1 MPAPEQV
8 TLQRLVDAAD
18 GELWAFLDSEV
29 RAARLT
35 PVEARDL
42 LHEVLP
48 GWGGQ
53 YEDAAAAV
61 AADLYDQKRLANDLD
76 LIIPYRVELP
86 EPATAARWGILASWA
101 IPAVDE
107 EFSWDAAFRKI
118 VGGAHRTIAD
128 AHRNTTMHNSIR
140 DPAARG
146 WQRVGRGDETCNFC
160 HMLIT
165 RGDVYRQS
173 TVDFRSHDNC
183 RCSAESVF
191 GKISSAEMRAYERSA
206 RNTTGRHDE
215 ARQLDRARAKE
226 LLQMEAEGSL

>member
-61 AADLYDQKRLANDLD
+61 AADLYEQKRLANDLD
-76 LIIPYRVELP
+76 LIVPYRVELR
-86 EPATAARWGILASWA
+86 EPAAAERWGILAEWA
-101 IPAVDE
+101 IPATGDAVC
-107 EFSWDAAFRKI
+107 WDGAFEKT
-118 VGGAHRTIAD
+118 VG
-128 AHRNTTMHNSIR
+128 
-140 DPAARG
+140 
-146 WQRVGRGDETCNFC
+146 
-160 HMLIT
+160 
-165 RGDVYRQS
+165 
-173 TVDFRSHDNC
+173 
-183 RCSAESVF
+183 
-191 GKISSAEMRAYERSA
+191 
-206 RNTTGRHDE
+206 
-215 ARQLDRARAKE
+215 
-226 LLQMEAEGSL
+226 

>member
-8 TLQRLVDAAD
+8 TLRRLVDAAD
-18 GELWAFLDSEV
+18 DELWAFLDSEV

-42 LHEVLP
+42 LREVLP

-61 AADLYDQKRLANDLD
+61 AADLYEQKRLAHDLD

-101 IPAVDE
+101 IPETAE
-107 EFSWDAAFRKI
+107 EFSWDAAFQKI

-128 AHRNTTMHNSIR
+128 AHRNTTMHNSIK

-165 RGDVYRQS
+165 RGEVYRQS

-183 RCSAESVF
+183 LCSAESVF
-191 GKISSAEMRAYERSA
+191 GKISNAEMREYERSA
-206 RNTTGRHDE
+206 RRTTKRHDE

>member
-18 GELWAFLDSEV
+18 GELWALLDSEV

-61 AADLYDQKRLANDLD
+61 AADLYEQKRFAIGLD
-76 LIIPYRVELP
+76 VAEPYRVTLP
-86 EPATAARWGILASWA
+86 EPATPARWGILASWA

-107 EFSWDAAFRKI
+107 EFSWDAAFQKI

-128 AHRNTTMHNSIR
+128 AHRNTTMRNSIM

-165 RGDVYRQS
+165 RGDVYRRM

-183 RCSAESVF
+183 RCSAESKF
-191 GKISSAEMRAYERSA
+191 FSIKSKDMREYERSLRHA
-206 RNTTGRHDE
+206 TGRHDE
-215 ARQLDRARAKE
+215 QKVYDRARARE

>member
-107 EFSWDAAFRKI
+107 EFRGMRRSRRSSVARIERLRMRTGTRLCTTRSRTLRRGGGSGSVAATRRATF
-118 VGGAHRTIAD
+118 A
-128 AHRNTTMHNSIR
+128 
-140 DPAARG
+140 
-146 WQRVGRGDETCNFC
+146 TC
-160 HMLIT
+160 
-165 RGDVYRQS
+165 
-173 TVDFRSHDNC
+173 
-183 RCSAESVF
+183 
-191 GKISSAEMRAYERSA
+191 
-206 RNTTGRHDE
+206 
-215 ARQLDRARAKE
+215 
-226 LLQMEAEGSL
+226 

>member
-1 MPAPEQV
+1 
-8 TLQRLVDAAD
+8 
-18 GELWAFLDSEV
+18 
-29 RAARLT
+29 
-35 PVEARDL
+35 
-42 LHEVLP
+42 
-48 GWGGQ
+48 
-53 YEDAAAAV
+53 
-61 AADLYDQKRLANDLD
+61 
-76 LIIPYRVELP
+76 
-86 EPATAARWGILASWA
+86 
-101 IPAVDE
+101 
-107 EFSWDAAFRKI
+107 
-118 VGGAHRTIAD
+118 
-128 AHRNTTMHNSIR
+128 MHNSIK

-146 WQRVGRGDETCNFC
+146 GSVSVAATTCNFC

-206 RNTTGRHDE
+206 RHTTGRHDE

>member
-61 AADLYDQKRLANDLD
+61 AADLYEQKRLAHDLD

-86 EPATAARWGILASWA
+86 EPATAARWGSIASRA
-101 IPAVDE
+101 SPAAADAVC
-107 EFSWDAAFRKI
+107 WDAA
-118 VGGAHRTIAD
+118 V
-128 AHRNTTMHNSIR
+128 
-140 DPAARG
+140 
-146 WQRVGRGDETCNFC
+146 QR
-160 HMLIT
+160 
-165 RGDVYRQS
+165 
-173 TVDFRSHDNC
+173 
-183 RCSAESVF
+183 F
-191 GKISSAEMRAYERSA
+191 G
-206 RNTTGRHDE
+206 
-215 ARQLDRARAKE
+215 
-226 LLQMEAEGSL
+226 